1 MFITVMDVTLCI
13 HNSQKANACK
23 RAVTQSTSLDNQTK
37 KLESVLL
44 QDYMSPDESVVVSDE
59 DDNPLINSDS
69 ENLPA
74 FKGKKL
80 IKHVAVWR
88 SEEFQ
93 DYIESLDRKLDCRR
107 SARAKSMI
115 LPTDIG
121 EPSKRGSPLECPE
134 WARTIFD

>member
-1 MFITVMDVTLCI
+1 MY
-13 HNSQKANACK
+13 SQKANARK
-23 RAVTQSTSLDNQTK
+23 RAVTQSTSLDDQTKK

-44 QDYMSPDESVVVSDE
+44 PDYMSSDESVVVSDE
-59 DDNPLINSDS
+59 DDNPSINSDS

-93 DYIESLDRKLDCRR
+93 DYIESLDRKLDRRR

-115 LPTDIG
+115 LPTDTG
-121 EPSKRGSPLECPE
+121 EPSKRGSPLDCPE
-134 WARTIFD
+134 WQKPFLIDRL